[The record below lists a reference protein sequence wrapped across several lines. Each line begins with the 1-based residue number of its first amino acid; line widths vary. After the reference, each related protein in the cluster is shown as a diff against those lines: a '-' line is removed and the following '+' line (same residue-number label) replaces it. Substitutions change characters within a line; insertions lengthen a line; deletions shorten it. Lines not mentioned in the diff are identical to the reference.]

1 MKQQQRQ
8 DLPQVFFRTTF
19 EAASQLA
26 EDLASIGYAV
36 ELKNDGSVYRIGAIE
51 DFSKEAA
58 PCVTYYC

>member
-36 ELKNDGSVYRIGAIE
+36 ELKNDGTIYRVASVE
-51 DFSKEAA
+51 DFTPGEAS
-58 PCVTYYC
+58 CVTYYC